1 MARELKPC
9 GTAAAARRHR
19 RSGEPLCDACRQAER
34 DQKNNR
40 VRAKQEASAEAVK
53 KAVEQEPEVE
63 EVDALAEALDSLR
76 IVRAVL
82 RDGETPANAVAG
94 LTRRR
99 DELVDRIEQLGQAQ
113 VEIKAVSA
121 VDEIT
126 SRRRRRA
133 ASQN

>member
-1 MARELKPC
+1 MSRKLQPC
-9 GTAAAARRHR
+9 GTVAAARRHR
-19 RSGEPLCDACRQAER
+19 RRGEELCEACRQAER

-53 KAVEQEPEVE
+53 KAVAQEPKVE

-82 RDGETPANAVAG
+82 RDGETPANAGAG

-99 DELVDRIEQLGQAQ
+99 DELVDRIENLRQAQ
-113 VEIKAVSA
+113 VEFKAVSA

>member
-9 GTAAAARRHR
+9 GTVAAARRHR
-19 RSGEPLCDACRQAER
+19 RRGEPLCDACRQAER

-40 VRAKQEASAEAVK
+40 VRVKMEASAEAVK
-53 KAVEQEPEVE
+53 KAVAQEPEVE

-76 IVRAVL
+76 IIRAVL

-99 DELVDRIEQLGQAQ
+99 DELVDRIEQLRQAQ
-113 VEIKAVSA
+113 VEVKAVSA